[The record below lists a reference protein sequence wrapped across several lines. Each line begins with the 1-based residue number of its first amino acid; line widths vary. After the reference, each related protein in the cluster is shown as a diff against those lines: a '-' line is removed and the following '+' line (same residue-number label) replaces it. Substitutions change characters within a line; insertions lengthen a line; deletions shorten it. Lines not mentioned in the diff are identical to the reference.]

1 MTAEK
6 ILVVEDEPIVALQLK
21 ENLERLGYVV
31 PEVVDSGSEVVP
43 SVARSRPDL
52 LLVDIHL
59 RGGADGIDAAYRAK
73 AEFGV
78 PVIFLTA
85 YSDSETLRRAA
96 VACADGFLLKPYDER
111 ELAANLKIALTKAKG
126 DRAMR
131 RELQGAASIAD
142 SLDEPV
148 IIVDTNGCVVKAN
161 QAAAEYLQSTDSARL
176 AGVQI
181 SRILKSEPG
190 DLLAASLG
198 RRIGAERSPIS
209 IAKTEKL
216 TLPDGRCCG
225 ELVVLGGVERRERI
239 VLETSAAEAN
249 SFLESLLPGQGS
261 AGPGYRVSGFLSPC
275 ISGSGDFYDVFP
287 VGSGATAFYGLDVMG
302 HGPMATM
309 MAFTLRDLIPVI
321 GWGSSGTAAAPADV
335 LSLLYS
341 RYFLKDR
348 ATVIPFFS
356 IAYGTV
362 DHGTGE
368 YRVVRGG
375 HTPVLHMD
383 ARGGIKPLNTKGVAV
398 GLTPSASLEEAKGV
412 LMRGDRL
419 LVASDGLLE
428 IFGHGLDVAIKAFG
442 AFARE
447 FAGGSAERLAAA
459 ARSLAE
465 KNGPREEDASL
476 LVIEREG

>member
-1 MTAEK
+1 MPAER

-21 ENLERLGYVV
+21 ENLERLGYFV
-31 PEVVDSGSEVVP
+31 PDVVDSGEDVVP
-43 SVARSRPDL
+43 SVARNRPDL

-85 YSDSETLRRAA
+85 YSDAETLKRAA
-96 VACADGFLLKPYDER
+96 VACADGFLLKPYEER
-111 ELAANLKIALTKAKG
+111 ELAANLKIALAKAKG

-131 RELQGAASIAD
+131 RELQGAATIAD

-148 IIVDTNGCVVKAN
+148 IIVDANGCVVKAN
-161 QAAAEYLQSTDSARL
+161 QAAAKYLQSNDPARL

-209 IAKTEKL
+209 VAKTEKL

-239 VLETSAAEAN
+239 VLQTSAAEAN
-249 SFLESLLPGQGS
+249 SFLESLLPARGA
-261 AGPGYRVSGFLSPC
+261 AGPGYRVAGFLSPC
-275 ISGSGDFYDVFP
+275 ISGSGDFYDVFS
-287 VGSGATAFYGLDVMG
+287 VGPGATAFYGLDVMG

-321 GWGSSGTAAAPADV
+321 GWGSSGSAAAPSDV

-341 RYFLKDR
+341 RYFRKDR
-348 ATVIPFFS
+348 STVIPFFS

-362 DHGTGE
+362 EHATGA

-383 ARGGIKPLNTKGVAV
+383 ARGAIKPLNTKGVAV
-398 GLTPSASLEEAKGV
+398 GLTPSAALEEASGV
-412 LMRGDRL
+412 LKRGERL

-428 IFGHGLDVAIKAFG
+428 VFGHGLDAAIKALGDLAGKFRG
-442 AFARE
+442 APAD
-447 FAGGSAERLAAA
+447 RLSEA
-459 ARSLAE
+459 ARRLTD
-465 KNGPREEDASL
+465 KDGPREEDASL
-476 LVIEREG
+476 LVIEREA

>member
-1 MTAEK
+1 MTAER

-31 PEVVDSGSEVVP
+31 PEVVDSGSDVVP
-43 SVARSRPDL
+43 SVARNNPDL

-59 RGGADGIDAAYRAK
+59 RGGPDGIEAAYRAK

-85 YSDSETLRRAA
+85 YSDAETLRRAA
-96 VACADGFLLKPYDER
+96 IACADGFLLKPYDER

-126 DRAMR
+126 ERAMR

-142 SLDEPV
+142 SLDDPV

-161 QAAAEYLQSTDSARL
+161 RAAAEYLQSPDPARL

-181 SRILKSEPG
+181 SRILNSEPG

-209 IAKTEKL
+209 VAKTEKL
-216 TLPDGRCCG
+216 TLSDGRSCG

-249 SFLESLLPGQGS
+249 SYLESLLPGPS
-261 AGPGYRVSGFLSPC
+261 AAGPGYRVAGFLSPC
-275 ISGSGDFYDVFP
+275 ISGSGDFYDVFS
-287 VGSGATAFYGLDVMG
+287 VGPGATAFYGLDVMG

-321 GWGSSGTAAAPADV
+321 GWGSGGTSMPPSDV

-341 RYFLKDR
+341 RYFTKDR
-348 ATVIPFFS
+348 STGIPFFS

-362 DHGTGE
+362 DSGTGE

-383 ARGGIKPLNTKGVAV
+383 ARGAIKPLNTKGVAV
-398 GLTPSASLEEAKGV
+398 GLTPSASLEEASGTLK
-412 LMRGDRL
+412 RGDRL

-428 IFGHGLDVAIKAFG
+428 VFGHGLDVAIKAFG
-442 AFARE
+442 AFARDLSGE
-447 FAGGSAERLAAA
+447 GAERLAEA
-459 ARSLAE
+459 ARRLVE

-476 LVIEREG
+476 LVIERES